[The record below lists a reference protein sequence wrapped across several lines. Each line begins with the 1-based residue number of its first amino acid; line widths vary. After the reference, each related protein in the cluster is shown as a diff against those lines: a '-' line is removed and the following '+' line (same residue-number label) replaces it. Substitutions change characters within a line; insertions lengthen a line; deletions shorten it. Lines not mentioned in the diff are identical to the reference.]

1 MTELL
6 RTPAAAAYLDVHP
19 NTLRALIQQGR
30 IKAQRNH
37 SRGPYRIKRTD
48 LDAYI
53 RRTTH

>member
-37 SRGPYRIKRTD
+37 ARGPYRIKRTD